1 MEEDQHTEVPKLM
14 QCHWAFIKWLEQRV
28 MNGWLGVQQSERL
41 YWMDPVD
48 NKHVSK
54 SRLSTTIHMF
64 GFLMIV
70 PKHYLLCQWQ
80 IEQRKHSRLSFHWDV
95 NQCLQ
100 SVMITGI
107 WDNLC
112 LTFVISNVQAK
123 AVETQ
128 RPTLIKLFDVHNPSR
143 LFAPCID
150 EFLPKNV
157 LSFHALFYA
166 LDNLKAQVQKIC
178 TQTRENKHHL

>member
-1 MEEDQHTEVPKLM
+1 
-14 QCHWAFIKWLEQRV
+14 
-28 MNGWLGVQQSERL
+28 
-41 YWMDPVD
+41 
-48 NKHVSK
+48 
-54 SRLSTTIHMF
+54 
-64 GFLMIV
+64 MIV

-80 IEQRKHSRLSFHWDV
+80 IEQRRHSRLSFHWDV

-107 WDNLC
+107 WDSLC
-112 LTFVISNVQAK
+112 LTSVISNVQAK

-166 LDNLKAQVQKIC
+166 LDNLKAQVQKNMHPNKRKQPSLLRGKDRQSWKWNGLHPLFYLVHSPGIC
-178 TQTRENKHHL
+178 LHVLAFSVSAYFCNAHNDASRTI